1 MTGLGRVA
9 PLTAILTAAAL
20 AAACGQPSPTES
32 PAPAATVAAPAP
44 VAPTTSGAAATT
56 GTSWTMP
63 NLVGTNLQE
72 AQDRIQILTSNA
84 IFVTTSHDETGAG
97 RQQVLDRNWK
107 VCSQNVKPGQKII
120 ASTQIDF
127 GAVKTTESC

>member
-1 MTGLGRVA
+1 MTRLGRIA
-9 PLTAILTAAAL
+9 PLGAILTAAAF

-44 VAPTTSGAAATT
+44 GAPTDGAAATT

-72 AQDRIQILTSNA
+72 AQDRIQVLTSRA
-84 IFVTTSHDETGAG
+84 IFVTTSHDETGDG

>member
-1 MTGLGRVA
+1 
-9 PLTAILTAAAL
+9 
-20 AAACGQPSPTES
+20 
-32 PAPAATVAAPAP
+32 
-44 VAPTTSGAAATT
+44 
-56 GTSWTMP
+56 MP

-72 AQDRIQILTSNA
+72 AQDRIQTLTSNA

>member
-1 MTGLGRVA
+1 MTRHGRVA

-107 VCSQNVKPGQKII
+107 VCSQNVKPGQKIL

>member
-1 MTGLGRVA
+1 MTRLWRIALLG
-9 PLTAILTAAAL
+9 AILTAAAL
-20 AAACGQPSPTES
+20 AAACGQPSPTEG
-32 PAPAATVAAPAP
+32 PAPAATVAAPVP
-44 VAPTTSGAAATT
+44 GAPTAGAAATT

-72 AQDRIQILTSNA
+72 AQDRIQTLTSNA